1 VPVILNATAFCVCW
15 HVGDL
20 PGGAALDQTPAGSS
34 SAAQGGVRGWVRS
47 LTAVWDNIGRA
58 AAVGPTGK
66 DVPKDFD
73 VSGAVG
79 DVV

>member
-1 VPVILNATAFCVCW
+1 MVVTAGD
-15 HVGDL
+15 VGASVL
-20 PGGAALDQTPAGSS
+20 GQPPAGSS
-34 SAAQGGVRGWVRS
+34 AAEGGVRGWVRS

-73 VSGAVG
+73 VSGAG
-79 DVV
+79 GAAG